1 MMRTNKYSKINTK
14 TKIVNINKRKFFD
27 KRFQINVKP
36 MNTKKNLNKIFILL
50 KNYVFNLRK
59 SNISLPEI
67 TQLKLNS
74 NSIFCRM
81 EYKGKNLF
89 MLGLNEKN
97 FLNFKDYFNQIIEI
111 ILTAKKQKINI
122 DPHLKNFVVDENK
135 IYYVDIFPPYS
146 NDLKKIRQNYY
157 INSSE
162 KKIVNSNFEFFK
174 PKNLFYHFV
183 SDLIKIN
190 PKFESRINYIYKI
203 LKKKKVIN
211 SDKNNFNKIV
221 KKILHTEKLREKKN
235 LYLI

>member
-1 MMRTNKYSKINTK
+1 
-14 TKIVNINKRKFFD
+14 
-27 KRFQINVKP
+27 

-122 DPHLKNFVVDENK
+122 DPHLK
-135 IYYVDIFPPYS
+135 
-146 NDLKKIRQNYY
+146 
-157 INSSE
+157 
-162 KKIVNSNFEFFK
+162 
-174 PKNLFYHFV
+174 
-183 SDLIKIN
+183 
-190 PKFESRINYIYKI
+190 I
-203 LKKKKVIN
+203 L
-211 SDKNNFNKIV
+211 
-221 KKILHTEKLREKKN
+221 
-235 LYLI
+235 